1 MFREVSRTTSVSLSN
16 ISEIELNF
24 AKIQFLDRQHVIKY
38 FLGFQALPI
47 QSGPVV
53 YQHSIIQFGRRF
65 SVISHAAESAPPAPA
80 LRKHLRIRMQV
91 GDRAVGHPSGDAA
104 AVLRCAGAFPGEM
117 LLGHLGKEEEE
128 EKGC

>member
-1 MFREVSRTTSVSLSN
+1 MSRITSVRLSN
-16 ISEIELNF
+16 NF
-24 AKIQFLDRQHVIKY
+24 CYQIKCAKIQFLDRQHVIKY

-65 SVISHAAESAPPAPA
+65 SVISHAAESAPPA

-91 GDRAVGHPSGDAA
+91 GDRAVGHSSGVAA

-117 LLGHLGKEEEE
+117 LLGHLGKEEG